1 MAITTTTRWENLCQK
16 ADSQEVYDIQW
27 NSFKSLTPILTHIL
41 LSWLASGQVSFARRC
56 CSAYGSPWDRNCMR
70 KFSTSQ
76 SFHPKIGAW
85 EVHSFIGSP
94 PNSCLEAISPPPPDS
109 ASGGHRCLFATCS
122 FGRSWYPQWKGSWPR
137 SCPAPQELWMKVKST
152 SFYLFSS
159 YLHFTDSIQFCLRR
173 RKRTRTRTRSQAE
186 RQLSRM
192 SGLSAATCVLQ
203 WNIYCLPLWNG
214 IVLSNQ
220 NLLKCNQRS
229 YTVLINIYIYINM
242 SSCPLSTSSIPET
255 SPTFKKYLDDP
266 VLQQQVLQTG
276 RKSSNKLPEWMGGP
290 VFLQI
295 WWLHATGSMFLDLRS
310 RPRALRGE
318 WNVADIRLLAMRS
331 PWPTHLKMRLW

>member
-1 MAITTTTRWENLCQK
+1 M
-16 ADSQEVYDIQW
+16 
-27 NSFKSLTPILTHIL
+27 
-41 LSWLASGQVSFARRC
+41 
-56 CSAYGSPWDRNCMR
+56 
-70 KFSTSQ
+70 
-76 SFHPKIGAW
+76 
-85 EVHSFIGSP
+85 
-94 PNSCLEAISPPPPDS
+94 
-109 ASGGHRCLFATCS
+109 LFRT
-122 FGRSWYPQWKGSWPR
+122 
-137 SCPAPQELWMKVKST
+137 ELVPSVK
-152 SFYLFSS
+152 
-159 YLHFTDSIQFCLRR
+159 
-173 RKRTRTRTRSQAE
+173 
-186 RQLSRM
+186 RQLAAIMPGTSGALNESQKHQFLPFLKLSTLHWFYTVLLKKKKKNKNKNKVPGWAAAVAHVRPLSRD
-192 SGLSAATCVLQ
+192 LRPPVK
-203 WNIYCLPLWNG
+203 YCLPLCNG